1 MRHIFKKYIL
11 ILLVLSMVV
20 SSFAT
25 TASAFSFTGGSIT
38 MTNLHP
44 NATVKYEHIIRP
56 NTSRETGWE
65 FFPGLDSGY
74 DCWYSILHAF
84 AEAYGFG
91 SLDNKFDG
99 KLSTSWATAT
109 EEYIAFEQEVLKA
122 VIADYDKSYGN
133 GDPNTAAI
141 SGTVNASK
149 NFREALRLSNEYYII
164 KKGKGGTKTANGNG
178 EVTVVNTTSNNDKE
192 IILTQTGLYLIV
204 PQGNSEYSYNPT
216 AAYLGFQYSSNIP
229 NAHQSVTVKAKRISN
244 IAHKTGD
251 QTTASIGDTVN
262 YTVTSTYPYI
272 PEDYWDTALY
282 KIIDWSY
289 QLGTYQNIKVS
300 IEGVGEIK
308 DYAQGAWV
316 DASGFIITLVDGTS
330 RPYKPEY
337 AGKKVT
343 ITYYA
348 KIASLNDNGKVEN
361 QANVYIKSEGDEL
374 VTASRWIIDTY
385 EYKLVKTNDYSND
398 KRDIERETL
407 TGAEFKV
414 KVGNQYVVFDVV
426 QGEGDNADKYIAK
439 GLNST
444 GTTVTVRTRAGVI
457 FAGLDADNVYVISE
471 TKAPDGYSKSSQTVE
486 LSKKALGFDVVQ
498 VTKQENNTTTI
509 TNTIKFN
516 AGAKEEV
523 TSGNLYADFK
533 NTKLY
538 DLPETG
544 SIGTYVFTLVGVSVM
559 ASALLVFVSQRRRET
574 EV

>member
-1 MRHIFKKYIL
+1 M
-11 ILLVLSMVV
+11 
-20 SSFAT
+20 
-25 TASAFSFTGGSIT
+25 
-38 MTNLHP
+38 
-44 NATVKYEHIIRP
+44 
-56 NTSRETGWE
+56 
-65 FFPGLDSGY
+65 
-74 DCWYSILHAF
+74 
-84 AEAYGFG
+84 
-91 SLDNKFDG
+91 
-99 KLSTSWATAT
+99 
-109 EEYIAFEQEVLKA
+109 
-122 VIADYDKSYGN
+122 
-133 GDPNTAAI
+133 
-141 SGTVNASK
+141 
-149 NFREALRLSNEYYII
+149 
-164 KKGKGGTKTANGNG
+164 
-178 EVTVVNTTSNNDKE
+178 
-192 IILTQTGLYLIV
+192 
-204 PQGNSEYSYNPT
+204 
-216 AAYLGFQYSSNIP
+216 
-229 NAHQSVTVKAKRISN
+229 
-244 IAHKTGD
+244 
-251 QTTASIGDTVN
+251 
-262 YTVTSTYPYI
+262 
-272 PEDYWDTALY
+272 Y
-282 KIIDWSY
+282 KIVDWSY

-330 RPYKPEY
+330 RPYKPDY

-343 ITYYA
+343 ITYSA
-348 KIASLNDNGKVEN
+348 KIASLNNNGKVEN

-374 VTASRWIIDTY
+374 VTASKWIIDTY

-398 KRDIERETL
+398 KRETERETL

-414 KVGNQYVVFDVV
+414 RVGNQYVLF
-426 QGEGDNADKYIAK
+426 EKIAGTNGGPDIYK
-439 GLNST
+439 VIGYNST
-444 GTTVTVRTRAGVI
+444 GTSVTVDSRTGVV
-457 FAGLDADNVYVISE
+457 FSGLDADLTYNIMEV
-471 TKAPDGYSKSSQTVE
+471 KAPKGYSKSSQTVE